1 MFCSSLWVGVASIAL
16 PLWMFCLLPGV
27 SGCDDLRGDTD
38 FLIPWE
44 PLPLLETYIIK
55 NVYLYNLYKVNK
67 IINGIYSIVQFIDGE
82 KFTDGI

>member
-1 MFCSSLWVGVASIAL
+1 MFCSSLWIGVASIAL

-44 PLPLLETYIIK
+44 PLPLLETYIINPSIHGN
-55 NVYLYNLYKVNK
+55 NVHLYNLYKNILKYHIMGPKLRLK
-67 IINGIYSIVQFIDGE
+67 I
-82 KFTDGI
+82 